1 MIDEVGVH
9 DPGTAPG
16 QDPSRGPV
24 TDRDR
29 ALGILRRHG
38 WTTVSFQLL
47 EPEFRYWFCD
57 DDAFVAYV
65 DTGSAWVAGG
75 APVAAEHRL
84 VSVANAFV
92 DAARV
97 HRRRACF
104 FACEQRFVTAVGWS
118 TLAIGEQPVWRA
130 GQWEGVMRSASSLRY
145 QLRRA
150 AAKGVTVRRLTTG
163 ELDQHRVA
171 IHNLALEWLAARK
184 MAPMGFLVQLEP
196 ISFPDERVM
205 IVAMQGARL
214 VGFLS
219 AIPVYSRGRW
229 FIEDV
234 LRTSDAPNGTPELLI
249 DAAMRD
255 PQIAQHDTVT
265 LGLAPLA
272 GAVPALLRFARVIS
286 TPLYDFR
293 GLGTFK
299 RKLRPHAWE
308 PVYLCAPT
316 WRWRALT
323 DSLSAFAGG
332 SIVSFAARTLLQ
344 RRPRWL
350 LPARSTVD
358 AEPDRG

>member
-1 MIDEVGVH
+1 MFDETG
-9 DPGTAPG
+9 D
-16 QDPSRGPV
+16 QDPARA
-24 TDRDR
+24 RDR
-29 ALGILRRHG
+29 ALAILRRHG

-47 EPEFRYWFCD
+47 EPAFRYWFYD

-65 DTGSAWVAGG
+65 DTGAAWVAGG
-75 APVAAEHRL
+75 APVASQDRL
-84 VSVANAFV
+84 ADVANGFV
-92 DAARV
+92 AAARD

-104 FACEQRFVTAVGWS
+104 FACEQRFASAVGWS
-118 TLAIGEQPVWRA
+118 TLAIGEQPVWQA
-130 GQWEGVMRSASSLRY
+130 GQWESVMRGASSLRY
-145 QLRRA
+145 QVRRA
-150 AAKGVTVRRLTTG
+150 TAKGVTARRISTG

-171 IHNLALEWLAARK
+171 IHNLAAEWLAARK

-205 IVAMQGARL
+205 IVASQGARV

-234 LRTSDAPNGTPELLI
+234 LRTSDAPNGTAELLI
-249 DAAMRD
+249 DAAMRE

-316 WRWRALT
+316 WRWRALG
-323 DSLSAFAGG
+323 DSLAAFAGG
-332 SIVSFAARTLLQ
+332 SIVGFAMRTLLQ

-350 LPARSTVD
+350 LPARSTVER
-358 AEPDRG
+358 AEPDQG